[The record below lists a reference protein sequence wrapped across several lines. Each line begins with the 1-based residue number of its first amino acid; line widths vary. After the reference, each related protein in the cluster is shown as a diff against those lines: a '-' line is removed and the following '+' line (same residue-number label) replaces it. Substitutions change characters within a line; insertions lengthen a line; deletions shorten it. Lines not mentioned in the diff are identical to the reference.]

1 MLFFWKAYVY
11 EPDSEEGSL
20 YADLTSSL
28 NNSAHDTETDG
39 TVTPI
44 PKRKIKN
51 SEFFDES
58 SSNLN
63 EKFKKYDN
71 NELESLT
78 ESEYFT
84 AQSGIGTDSMTSSS
98 IWK

>member
-1 MLFFWKAYVY
+1 MY

-44 PKRKIKN
+44 PSKKFKN
-51 SEFFDES
+51 YSDLSDES

-63 EKFKKYDN
+63 EKFRQLDK
-71 NELESLT
+71 NESVSLT
-78 ESEYFT
+78 ESEYFS
-84 AQSGIGTDSMTSSS
+84 AHSGFGTDSINSSS